1 MDSFVRR
8 LVERLLEPSRP
19 LSRNR
24 HFHTFETPEGRRA
37 LTLARRLRGLARDVR
52 RCMER
57 GAPPEVRED
66 GSAGDLRV
74 ELRFDDV
81 AGRRT
86 AFLSADEYTLLL
98 RVPGMTEALV
108 SQDRDSTRR
117 RGWPVA
123 LEP

>member
-8 LVERLLEPSRP
+8 LVERLLEPSNP

-52 RCMER
+52 RCLDR
-57 GAPPEVRED
+57 GTRPEVRQEGVN
-66 GSAGDLRV
+66 GSLRV
-74 ELRFDDV
+74 ELRFDDL

-86 AFLSADEYTLLL
+86 AFLTGEEFALLL
-98 RVPGMTEALV
+98 RVPGMAEALAQPA
-108 SQDRDSTRR
+108 S
-117 RGWPVA
+117 PA
-123 LEP
+123 

>member
-8 LVERLLEPSRP
+8 LVERLLEPSLP

-52 RCMER
+52 RCLER
-57 GAPPEVRED
+57 GSRPIVLQEGLN
-66 GSAGDLRV
+66 GSLRV
-74 ELRFDDV
+74 ELRFHGL

-86 AFLSADEYTLLL
+86 AFLTGEEYILVL
-98 RVPGMTEALV
+98 RLPGMLDAL
-108 SQDRDSTRR
+108 RAEERA
-117 RGWPVA
+117 P
-123 LEP
+123 

>member
-8 LVERLLEPSRP
+8 LVERLLEPSLP

-52 RCMER
+52 RCLER
-57 GAPPEVRED
+57 GVRPEVRED
-66 GSAGDLRV
+66 GTGGDLRV

-86 AFLSADEYTLLL
+86 AYLTGEEYALLL
-98 RVPGMTEALV
+98 RVPGMSDALGAAL
-108 SQDRDSTRR
+108 RR
-117 RGWPVA
+117 SV
-123 LEP
+123 

>member
-8 LVERLLEPSRP
+8 LVERLLEPSLP

-52 RCMER
+52 RCLER
-57 GAPPEVRED
+57 GAPPEVQAS
-66 GSAGDLRV
+66 GSHGDLRI
-74 ELRFDDV
+74 ELRFEDL

-86 AFLSADEYTLLL
+86 AFLSEDEYALLL
-98 RVPGMTEALV
+98 RVPGMAEALEGA
-108 SQDRDSTRR
+108 
-117 RGWPVA
+117 RG
-123 LEP
+123 EPRL

>member
-8 LVERLLEPSRP
+8 LVERLLEPSLP

-52 RCMER
+52 RCLDR
-57 GAPPEVRED
+57 GARPEVLED

-86 AFLSADEYTLLL
+86 AFLTGEEYALLL
-98 RVPGMTEALV
+98 RVPGMA
-108 SQDRDSTRR
+108 D
-117 RGWPVA
+117 A
-123 LEP
+123 LEADR

>member
-8 LVERLLEPSRP
+8 LVERLLEPSAP

-37 LTLARRLRGLARDVR
+37 LSLARRLRGLARDVR

-57 GAPPEVRED
+57 GVPPEVRTETAVK
-66 GSAGDLRV
+66 GLRV

-86 AFLSADEYTLLL
+86 AYLSAEEYALLR
-98 RVPGMTEALV
+98 RVPGMAEAL
-108 SQDRDSTRR
+108 SESASS
-117 RGWPVA
+117 P
-123 LEP
+123 

>member
-24 HFHTFETPEGRRA
+24 HFHTFETPEGKRA

-52 RCMER
+52 RCTER
-57 GAPPEVRED
+57 GLPPEVREE
-66 GSAGDLRV
+66 GVNGGLKIQLV
-74 ELRFDDV
+74 FDDL

-86 AFLSADEYTLLL
+86 AFLTGEEYALLL
-98 RVPGMTEALV
+98 RVPGMSDALRRV
-108 SQDRDSTRR
+108 S
-117 RGWPVA
+117 
-123 LEP
+123 

>member
-24 HFHTFETPEGRRA
+24 HFHTFETPEGKRA

-52 RCMER
+52 RCVDR
-57 GAPPEVRED
+57 GAAPEVLQE
-66 GSAGDLRV
+66 GVNGALRV

-86 AFLSADEYTLLL
+86 ALLSGEEYALLL
-98 RVPGMTEALV
+98 RIAGMAEALEQREAR
-108 SQDRDSTRR
+108 SARS
-117 RGWPVA
+117 
-123 LEP
+123 